1 MVGSLAVA
9 ACCVVLNMPVAAGT
23 PSVLHLRTTPV
34 ITRHAIQSA
43 PEDNEDSREAE
54 WKRREILQIKEG
66 RAATGRD
73 SEYDTEMIVIPV
85 LVLMA
90 VFGLLR
96 LRDF

>member
-1 MVGSLAVA
+1 MAGSLAVA
-9 ACCVVLNMPVAAGT
+9 ACCVVLNTPAAAGT

-34 ITRHAIQSA
+34 INRHAIQYA
-43 PEDNEDSREAE
+43 PEDKEDTREAE
-54 WKRREILQIKEG
+54 RKRREVLQMKEG

-90 VFGLLR
+90 VIGLLR

>member
-1 MVGSLAVA
+1 MVSGLAIA
-9 ACCVVLNMPVAAGT
+9 ACCVVLNTPVAAGT
-23 PSVLHLRTTPV
+23 PPVLHLRTTPV
-34 ITRHAIQSA
+34 ITRHAIQYA

-54 WKRREILQIKEG
+54 WKRREILQMKEG
-66 RAATGRD
+66 RASAGRE

-90 VFGLLR
+90 VIGLLR